1 MTRIPA
7 IKSREDVAP
16 EGRTIFDEISSSRGG
31 RVSGPFTVLLHSPE
45 IARRVAHTGA
55 YIRFESTISDYVNE
69 LAVITVTRE
78 VDCQYAYSAHEPQAR
93 TAGVR
98 EEAITAVRER
108 RAPEGL
114 NAEEAVVVTYVLELL
129 RDHRV
134 SEPTFTAAL
143 DKFGLQALTDLT
155 ATVGYYGMLAC
166 ALNAFEV
173 ESETPLLPV

>member
-1 MTRIPA
+1 M
-7 IKSREDVAP
+7 
-16 EGRTIFDEISSSRGG
+16 
-31 RVSGPFTVLLHSPE
+31 
-45 IARRVAHTGA
+45 
-55 YIRFESTISDYVNE
+55 
-69 LAVITVTRE
+69 
-78 VDCQYAYSAHEPQAR
+78 
-93 TAGVR
+93 R